1 MFREHDPDIIRPGEL
16 EMTDRPRFKPLPF
29 DDAMMAAHPGA
40 EPYETEDPPN
50 FDAAPGAPESE
61 ETDPSLQLDQVALAA
76 LNESMRLL
84 RQLQENT
91 ATVTDL
97 ITLSTFILGPHTR
110 PPVFP
115 TPPMPQWVNPPAPG
129 QPQMAGFPQVG
140 KWSPRIEDVELPGD
154 EDTSSLDDEIPDEVT
169 DEEWDRRAEAALRVS
184 KEANPS

>member
-1 MFREHDPDIIRPGEL
+1 MMFREHDPDIIRPGEL

-29 DDAMMAAHPGA
+29 DDAMMAA
-40 EPYETEDPPN
+40 
-50 FDAAPGAPESE
+50 
-61 ETDPSLQLDQVALAA
+61 QLDQVTMAA

-84 RQLQENT
+84 RQLQGNT

-97 ITLSTFILGPHTR
+97 ITLSTFILGPRTR

-129 QPQMAGFPQVG
+129 QQPQMAGFPQVG

-154 EDTSSLDDEIPDEVT
+154 EDTSSLDDEIPDDEIPDGVT